1 MKIVSI
7 DIETTGVN
15 PGIDQIVQVGAVAFD
30 TSSPDFK
37 PLLFEAIICH
47 PRFEGQA
54 TALNMNIEKIVRSGG
69 AYPVIKRKLA
79 RIAPGTWEYI
89 PEMRV
94 TGTSPV
100 SVFSLPETLAPQ
112 LKTWLTEIG
121 FDGDSSINIA
131 GKNVAGFDLQFLCKL
146 PEWYK
151 NIRWKRR
158 VLDPAI
164 LFVDYTDMCVPDLK
178 ECLSRA
184 FGVDRPI
191 AHTAAADALDVAK
204 LIYLKLHHWEP
215 ETNMKQVSKAID
227 TFDELILLTKQNET
241 LWESVKSQM

>member
-1 MKIVSI
+1 MKIISI

-30 TSSPDFK
+30 TVLPIFK
-37 PLLFEAIICH
+37 PFLFEAIICH

-69 AYPVIKRKLA
+69 AYPIIKKKLA
-79 RIAPGTWEYI
+79 MHQGNWNNIA
-89 PEMRV
+89 EMNV
-94 TGTSPV
+94 TGTPNV
-100 SVFSLPETLAPQ
+100 SVFAFPETLASQ
-112 LKTWLTEIG
+112 LKTWLNEIG
-121 FDGDSSINIA
+121 FDGDNTINIA

-151 NIRWKRR
+151 NIRWSRR

-164 LFVDYTDMCVPDLK
+164 LFVDYADMCVPDLK
-178 ECLSRA
+178 ECLTRA
-184 FGVDRPI
+184 FGIDRPI

-204 LIYLKLHHWEP
+204 LLYLKLHNWERG
-215 ETNMKQVSKAID
+215 ENMKQVSKAID
-227 TFDELILLTKQNET
+227 TFDELNILTKQNET
-241 LWESVKSQM
+241 LWESIKAQM

>member
-1 MKIVSI
+1 MKIISI

-15 PGIDQIVQVGAVAFD
+15 PGTDQIVQVGAVAFD
-30 TSSPDFK
+30 TSLQIFK
-37 PLLFEAIICH
+37 PFLFEAIICH

-69 AYPVIKRKLA
+69 AYPIIKRKLEVFQ
-79 RIAPGTWEYI
+79 GNWTNI
-89 PEMRV
+89 PEMNV
-94 TGTSPV
+94 TNTSTV
-100 SVFSLPETLAPQ
+100 SVFAFPETLASQ
-112 LKTWLTEIG
+112 LKTWLNEIG
-121 FDGDSSINIA
+121 FDGDNTINIA

-151 NIRWKRR
+151 NIRWRRR

-164 LFVDYTDMCVPDLK
+164 LFVNDGDVCMPDLK
-178 ECLSRA
+178 ECLTRG

-204 LIYLKLHHWEP
+204 LLYLKLHHWEQGA
-215 ETNMKQVSKAID
+215 NMKQVSAAID
-227 TFDELILLTKQNET
+227 TFDELNLLTNQNES
-241 LWESVKSQM
+241 LWENIKAQM